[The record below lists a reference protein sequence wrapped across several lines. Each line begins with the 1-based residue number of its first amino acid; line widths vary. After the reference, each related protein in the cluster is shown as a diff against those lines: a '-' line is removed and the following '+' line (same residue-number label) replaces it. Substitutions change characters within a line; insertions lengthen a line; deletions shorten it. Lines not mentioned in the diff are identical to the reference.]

1 MLAQDDIVGVL
12 LDAIRMNAA
21 LSLEP
26 LLALLGTLARD
37 LQADYM
43 LHFPKVVARLTS
55 LVDEGGLFPTCLLK
69 HACCSLVLWTLAAA
83 LICTMWSLKRSCT
96 SICNRK
102 SRCSPGSPTGK
113 FPIPGDCSAGAHA
126 EPEIL
131 QHIFECL
138 ALICKHLVK
147 QLAADLPQVLRTTAR
162 LRHHQ
167 ADHVRRL
174 AASTLAYLFR
184 HATSLQLRTGVRIV
198 LAGPPLAI
206 LIAARAACNNT
217 HVA

>member
-1 MLAQDDIVGVL
+1 M
-12 LDAIRMNAA
+12 LDAISMKAA

-43 LHFPKVVARLTS
+43 PHIPKVVALLTS
-55 LVDEGGLFPTCLLK
+55 LVDGGGLFPACLQKRPLQSGTK
-69 HACCSLVLWTLAAA
+69 DSGCCSHLYHVESEQKLQLDPQQELQVLSQAAHWQVA
-83 LICTMWSLKRSCT
+83 PS
-96 SICNRK
+96 
-102 SRCSPGSPTGK
+102 
-113 FPIPGDCSAGAHA
+113 DCSAGAHA

-138 ALICKHLVK
+138 ALICKHLIK
-147 QLAADLPQVLRTTAR
+147 QLAADLPQLLRTTAR

-184 HATSLQLRTGVRIV
+184 HATSMQLRTGVRTV
-198 LAGPPLAI
+198 LAGPPLAPFCDCDPSTST
-206 LIAARAACNNT
+206 LQQQGSGPASEF
-217 HVA
+217 